1 MAGIPSIGKDNYY
14 GYYGMGNK
22 NEHGGYWTSMQTL
35 WVDKICG
42 NVLTRYF
49 ARYLRDICN
58 MMDSLRIKRNLFHVI
73 IFFFIN
79 NSEYFR

>member
-14 GYYGMGNK
+14 GYYGMGNR

-49 ARYLRDICN
+49 GEILAGNLQYDGLP
-58 MMDSLRIKRNLFHVI
+58 SLRIKRNLFRVI
-73 IFFFIN
+73 IW
-79 NSEYFR
+79 E